1 MHLAPLILKDIAD
14 SFLPVGMATLLEG
27 EGELVLPAVPGF
39 LWSHLE
45 NAMYGISI
53 SKELLVCSLCAKF
66 DINTDSYTVI
76 LSNTDCKYSH
86 LGSHGGGLFLHKA
99 RFIEDVYNLHSH
111 WKKSITVSM
120 AS

>member
-45 NAMYGISI
+45 KAMYGISI
-53 SKELLVCSLCAKF
+53 SKEL
-66 DINTDSYTVI
+66 I
-76 LSNTDCKYSH
+76 
-86 LGSHGGGLFLHKA
+86 
-99 RFIEDVYNLHSH
+99 VY
-111 WKKSITVSM
+111 KV
-120 AS
+120 

>member
-45 NAMYGISI
+45 KAMYGISI
-53 SKELLVCSLCAKF
+53 SKETDPSLIHLF
-66 DINTDSYTVI
+66 YQTQTVNTVT
-76 LSNTDCKYSH
+76 
-86 LGSHGGGLFLHKA
+86 
-99 RFIEDVYNLHSH
+99 
-111 WKKSITVSM
+111 
-120 AS
+120 